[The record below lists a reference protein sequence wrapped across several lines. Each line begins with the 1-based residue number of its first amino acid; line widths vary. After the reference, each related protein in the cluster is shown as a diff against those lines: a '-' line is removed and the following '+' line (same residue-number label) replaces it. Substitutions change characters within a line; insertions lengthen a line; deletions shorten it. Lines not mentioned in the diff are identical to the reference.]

1 MFGEGMNAAINVY
14 SKLGPKI
21 TKDFFYSLEKDGI
34 IFDSQNIWLTF
45 KAEGLRGRGIYVT
58 SLKRLS
64 RGRLVLTKSRFIAIA
79 GDYKIIDIPIEHEA
93 FRKLTI
99 DKSDPERYIVKV
111 DSSKFQTELEGNLS
125 LAYHINPDL
134 VMIG

>member
-14 SKLGPKI
+14 SKLGSQI
-21 TKDFFYSLEKDGI
+21 TQDFFCSLEKDGI

-45 KAEGLRGRGIYVT
+45 KAKGLKGKGIYVT

-64 RGRLVLTKSRFIAIA
+64 RGRLILTKSRFIAIA
-79 GDYKIIDIPIEHEA
+79 GGYKIIDIPIEHKA
-93 FRKLTI
+93 FRNLTI
-99 DKSDPERYIVKV
+99 DKSNPARFIIKV
-111 DSSKFQTELEGNLS
+111 DLTKFQTELAGNLS

-134 VMIG
+134 VIV